1 MSQTLNGALNI
12 SDERAK
18 ELAEKCMSI
27 VQDNSDLDKA
37 LTKIYADITGKDEVS
52 VEEKE
57 AIFAIFGVAHFMIN
71 KM

>member
-1 MSQTLNGALNI
+1 MSQTLNDALNI

-37 LTKIYADITGKDEVS
+37 LTKIYADITSKEEVS
-52 VEEKE
+52 AEEKE
-57 AIFAIFGVAHFMIN
+57 AIFAIFGVAHFIIKRM
-71 KM
+71 

>member
-27 VQDNSDLDKA
+27 VQDSSDLDKA